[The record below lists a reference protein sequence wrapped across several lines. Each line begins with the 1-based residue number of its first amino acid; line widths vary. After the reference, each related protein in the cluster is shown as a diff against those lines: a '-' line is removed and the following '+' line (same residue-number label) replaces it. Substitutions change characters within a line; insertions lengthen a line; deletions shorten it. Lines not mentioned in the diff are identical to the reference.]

1 MRRLHLIGKLFVL
14 ALLVLGGALLPA
26 RTIAASVVVDPVL
39 QKQLASALPTQQLS
53 VIVTFE
59 QQPSAA
65 DLQALTGTGAAIAPL
80 RHLPSVGALATPVQL
95 ELVKQLTGVRSIY
108 ANRPLAY
115 FLRESVPLIGAPD
128 VWQDYGFKGDGVGV
142 AVLDTGVDATH
153 ADLTLGD
160 TTVENVKIAG
170 LQYFTGQNLNTLPLP
185 EYYLA
190 GVPNSDTTGGHGTHV
205 AGIIGASGDASGG
218 YYQGVAPE
226 ADLIGLGAGEGIA
239 IMTAL
244 AGFDWILEHQAEHNI
259 RVVNCSWGPDLPNGF
274 DPDDPVNVAT
284 KLVHDAG
291 IAVVFA
297 AGNSGPSPNTM
308 NSYSVAPWVIS
319 VAAGGDTNG
328 IDVPSKTRLAV
339 AGFSSRGIPGDSL
352 YHPTLTA
359 PGYLIVSDRASTG
372 AATNASTT
380 ATDAAFIP
388 PEHVLSY
395 TTASG
400 TSMAAPHVAG
410 AIALMVQANPGLTP
424 DVIKRVLVNTA
435 TPMPNYQ
442 QYAAGAGYLN
452 VKAAVDQALQIKNIR
467 SYRDPRTGKSSQV
480 YDQTS
485 NWTGTVGVSL
495 PGKTASDIRQL
506 TVAAG
511 TVSLDISV
519 DWNLAASDL
528 NLYLYDPHGNL
539 AAQSENIQ
547 AATTFANE
555 SVHLNEPEA
564 GTWTVK
570 VSGSLNAPQEYK
582 AVSNAVVRV
591 NP

>member
-1 MRRLHLIGKLFVL
+1 MRRLHLIGTLIVL
-14 ALLVLGGALLPA
+14 ALLVLDGALLPA

-39 QKQLASALPTQQLS
+39 QEQLASALPAQQLS
-53 VIVTFE
+53 VVVTYE
-59 QQPSAA
+59 QQPTTA

-80 RHLPSVGALATPVQL
+80 RHLPSVGALATPIQL

-128 VWQDYGFKGDGVGV
+128 VWRNYGFKGDGVGV

-153 ADLTLGD
+153 ADLQLGD

-170 LQYFTGQNLNTLPLP
+170 LQYFTGQNLNDLPLP
-185 EYYLA
+185 VQYVE

-205 AGIIGASGDASGG
+205 AGIIGASGGASGG

-239 IMTAL
+239 ILTAL

-274 DPDDPVNVAT
+274 DPNDPVNVAT

-328 IDVPSKTRLAV
+328 IDVASKTRLAV
-339 AGFSSRGIPGDSL
+339 ASFSSRGIPGDTL

-372 AATNASTT
+372 AATNAVTT
-380 ATDAAFIP
+380 PTDAAFIP
-388 PEHVLSY
+388 PEHLVAY

-410 AIALMVQANPGLTP
+410 AIALMIEANPDLTP
-424 DVIKRVLVNTA
+424 DVIKRILVNTA
-435 TPMPNYQ
+435 TAMPNYQ

-467 SYRDPRTGKSSQV
+467 SYRDPRTGKNSQV
-480 YDQTS
+480 YDLSS

-495 PGKTASDIRQL
+495 PGMTASDVREIN
-506 TVAAG
+506 VVAG
-511 TVSLDISV
+511 TLSLDISV

-528 NLYLYDPHGNL
+528 NLYLYDPQGNL
-539 AAQSENIQ
+539 VAKSENIQ
-547 AATTFANE
+547 ASTTFANE
-555 SVHLNEPEA
+555 IVHLNEPAA

-570 VSGSLNAPQEYK
+570 VRGSLNAPQEYK
-582 AVSNAVVRV
+582 AVGNAVVLV